1 MWPSKTKTFPK
12 YLHLPGLHRTLEY
25 FSGTFLSEL
34 KEGICDLVPAESS
47 MAACIAASI
56 YGRSSAEMLE
66 ADSGIKRCALRW
78 VRLAGIKE
86 LGGDATTETQFLWS
100 IAQVLLWQLELARQP
115 AVLRHL
121 IFSLPSFFY
130 PGVLSPF
137 PLSLSLS
144 SFVSLVPFVRKA
156 FFFLAHLTFPFW
168 SHLTALFLPLSFTTF
183 PWAHSLQFSF
193 KVCANPPLSG
203 FPLAVGWRGSSSL
216 HPLGSAPDPAALSAG
231 GESRQERFPIP

>member
-34 KEGICDLVPAESS
+34 KAGICDLVPAESS

-56 YGRSSAEMLE
+56 YGRSSVEMLE

-156 FFFLAHLTFPFW
+156 CFFFWHTWHSPSDHTWLLFFCHFLSPHSHEHTLCSLVLRSVLTPRC
-168 SHLTALFLPLSFTTF
+168 LDFL
-183 PWAHSLQFSF
+183 SL
-193 KVCANPPLSG
+193 
-203 FPLAVGWRGSSSL
+203 
-216 HPLGSAPDPAALSAG
+216 
-231 GESRQERFPIP
+231 

>member
-34 KEGICDLVPAESS
+34 KAGICDLVPAESS

-56 YGRSSAEMLE
+56 YGRSSVEMLE
-66 ADSGIKRCALRW
+66 ANSGIKRCALRW

-156 FFFLAHLTFPFW
+156 CFFLAHLTFPLW

-183 PWAHSLQFSF
+183 PWAHSLQSSF